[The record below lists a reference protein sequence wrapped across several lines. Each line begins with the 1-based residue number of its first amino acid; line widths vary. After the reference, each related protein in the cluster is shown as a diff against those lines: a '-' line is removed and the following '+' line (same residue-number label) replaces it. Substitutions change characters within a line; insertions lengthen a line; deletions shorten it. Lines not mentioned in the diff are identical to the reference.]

1 MYLTRH
7 LTESGPRWAVD
18 GRWLVAS
25 FELGWLMAVPA
36 ERASAFIESC
46 KSEGEATGTLL
57 APVERETEV
66 WASGVTYM
74 RSREARMHES
84 DTADI
89 YDKVYDAQR
98 PELFFKCAGWRA
110 RGPGEHIRVR
120 QDATWNVPEPE
131 LVLVSNSGGEIIG
144 YTAGNDV
151 SSRDIEGA
159 NPLYLPQAKV
169 YDGSCALGPGIIIAD
184 AASMATLPIRLR
196 IERDGESVFDGETG
210 IDQMK
215 RSLHELVE
223 CLYSELTMPN
233 GSMLLTG
240 AGVVPADDFNLS
252 PGDYVRI
259 DVGPLTLENPVD
271 S

>member
-1 MYLTRH
+1 M
-7 LTESGPRWAVD
+7 D

-169 YDGSCALGPGIIIAD
+169 YDGSCSLGPGIIIAD

-215 RSLHELVE
+215 RSLQELVE

-240 AGVVPADDFNLS
+240 AGVVPADDFTLS